1 MWTFIPPD
9 TRVDAHLHVHREGM
23 RCVLQLPQPLVEGHS
38 QAMAFIP
45 WHFWPRHGW
54 PHWAHFCSW
63 KATTQRSTGMGRCS
77 AQELRELNQLWGS
90 GRTLTAPA
98 TTALHSCLP
107 HFRFPSEAISGH
119 KIYLFEKHH
128 QLPFC
133 LGIRTNCKPKSFGNP
148 LAAYLVSL
156 RRPSLCS
163 LQGEQATKMGI
174 PNRPKSIAVM
184 C

>member
-1 MWTFIPPD
+1 MALLASPQAPP
-9 TRVDAHLHVHREGM
+9 LGSF
-23 RCVLQLPQPLVEGHS
+23 LQLE
-38 QAMAFIP
+38 
-45 WHFWPRHGW
+45 
-54 PHWAHFCSW
+54 
-63 KATTQRSTGMGRCS
+63 KATTQRSTGMGRCP

-98 TTALHSCLP
+98 TTALRSCLP

-156 RRPSLCS
+156 HRPSLCS

-174 PNRPKSIAVM
+174 PNRSKSCDVLTAPNRNYLRRWTRPTEILRTAVALVVDFQLGSAPSLS
-184 C
+184 